1 MMSGFLKLLAEN
13 IFVVIGFAIYG
24 LLVYYM
30 VAKAIRRYT
39 GTKSGRSSKKKPG
52 KNKSISD
59 QDNSESSVFF
69 TMFNKDREEPEEETP
84 HRKDFSRDL
93 PTANSHRHKKSQEE

>member
-1 MMSGFLKLLAEN
+1 MSRFFTVLAEN

-39 GTKSGRSSKKKPG
+39 GTKSGHSSKKKPG

-59 QDNSESSVFF
+59 QDTSESSVFF
-69 TMFNKDREEPEEETP
+69 TMFNKNREEPEKEDL

-93 PTANSHRHKKSQEE
+93 PTANSRRHRESQED